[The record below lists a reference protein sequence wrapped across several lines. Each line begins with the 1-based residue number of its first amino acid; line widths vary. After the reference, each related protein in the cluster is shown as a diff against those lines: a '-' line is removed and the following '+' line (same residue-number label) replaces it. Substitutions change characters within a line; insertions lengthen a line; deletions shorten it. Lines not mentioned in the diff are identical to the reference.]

1 MVQPS
6 HMSGERTNPLS
17 HIPVAPTEHR
27 ALWQQETMG
36 GHCPRSLLPTR
47 PPFLWDVSLP
57 LWVWG
62 GTVGS
67 HPDFVVMW
75 VLIEIVWDFKGTPK
89 ACRRAEWRKAHCV
102 WCGWLVSSSC
112 KIWPHVEEAERQLVR
127 RSAETPDAAAAAR
140 PPAAAWRGRAAD
152 SNLQHLGQRADGT
165 TRRPQQLHRRAHPRG
180 EQGRLCRQ
188 QLLPGHTAFPG
199 PVRSWYQWNQTR
211 TNMWLHTS
219 IRLLSLLFLHQWRDF
234 SDCVHGRTR

>member
-1 MVQPS
+1 
-6 HMSGERTNPLS
+6 
-17 HIPVAPTEHR
+17 
-27 ALWQQETMG
+27 MG
-36 GHCPRSLLPTR
+36 GRWPRSPYLLILCSSGICLCR
-47 PPFLWDVSLP
+47 CGCEVGLLDHILILWLCGFWLRLSEISKEP
-57 LWVWG
+57 
-62 GTVGS
+62 GS
-67 HPDFVVMW
+67 
-75 VLIEIVWDFKGTPK
+75 K
-89 ACRRAEWRKAHCV
+89 ACRRGEWRKAHCI

-152 SNLQHLGQRADGT
+152 SNLQYLGQRADGT
-165 TRRPQQLHRRAHPRG
+165 TWRPQQLHRWAHPRG
-180 EQGRLCRQ
+180 KQGRLCRQ